1 VDAPGVPVRGAELS
15 TSADV
20 VVVGAGI
27 VGLGAALAAV
37 DRGRSVIVIDRASE
51 ISGATIR
58 NFGHLCFT
66 PQSGIARDYALTAR
80 GIWLRLAREAGFWV
94 EEAGTLVV
102 ARHTDELELLREFAG
117 RRASEAST
125 GFDSTGAS
133 EADPGP
139 EVELLTAAEIE
150 NLAAL
155 PVGSAVGGARLPR
168 DLQVNPRE
176 AGEAIRRH
184 LASRG
189 VEFRMR
195 TAAGK
200 IGTGRVETSRGVI
213 DAGLVV
219 VAVNH
224 DIDQVFPALAER
236 HGVVRCGLDMVRV
249 DAALERPLG
258 GPLLTGWSLVRYS
271 AFAQTAA
278 AATVRARL
286 SSERPDLAALDLNQ
300 MYTQLP
306 DGSLIVGDSHWKGET
321 ISPFQPEAA
330 PRAFLAEFDALFG
343 TTPSVLERWQ
353 GIYATAP
360 EEFLVEEVEPGVL
373 VTVVTT
379 GIGMTT
385 GLGLTEH
392 VVGRYLDGAALD
404 GAALDGAARTTTD
417 EILRERTAS

>member
-1 VDAPGVPVRGAELS
+1 MDAPGVPVSGAVTER
-15 TSADV
+15 ADV

-80 GIWLRLAREAGFWV
+80 EIWLRLAREAGFWV
-94 EEAGTLVV
+94 DETGTLVV
-102 ARHTDELELLREFAG
+102 ARHEDELALLREFAEE
-117 RRASEAST
+117 RSSVAST
-125 GFDSTGAS
+125 GPD
-133 EADPGP
+133 
-139 EVELLTAAEIE
+139 EVEMLSATEIE

-155 PVGSAVGGARLPR
+155 PDGTAVGGALLPR

-176 AGEAIRRH
+176 AGEAIRRY

-195 TAAGK
+195 TAAGRV
-200 IGTGRVETSRGVI
+200 GTGRVETSRGAI
-213 DAGLVV
+213 DADLVV

-224 DIDQVFPALAER
+224 DIDQLFPALAER

-249 DAALERPLG
+249 DAPVERPLG
-258 GPLLTGWSLVRYS
+258 GPLLTGWSLIRYS
-271 AFAQTAA
+271 AFAGTAA
-278 AATVRARL
+278 STAVRARL
-286 SSERPDLAALDLNQ
+286 ATERPDLAALDLNQ

-306 DGSLIVGDSHWKGET
+306 DGSFIVGDSHWKGET

-330 PRAFLAEFDALFG
+330 STAFLTEFAALFG
-343 TTPSVLERWQ
+343 ATPSVRERWQ
-353 GIYATAP
+353 GVYATAP

-385 GLGLTEH
+385 GLGLAEH
-392 VVGRYLDGAALD
+392 VVGGHLDAA
-404 GAALDGAARTTTD
+404 AAAHASDIL
-417 EILRERTAS
+417 LRERTAS

>member
-1 VDAPGVPVRGAELS
+1 VDAPGVPVSGTDLS

-51 ISGATIR
+51 ISGASIR

-66 PQSGIARDYALTAR
+66 PQSGVAREYALTAR
-80 GIWLRLAREAGFWV
+80 EIWLRLARDAGFWV
-94 EEAGTLVV
+94 DEAGTLVV
-102 ARHTDELELLREFAG
+102 ARHEDELELLREFAA
-117 RRASEAST
+117 RRASETST
-125 GFDSTGAS
+125 GFDSGRGS
-133 EADPGP
+133 EADLSP
-139 EVELLTAAEIE
+139 EVELLSAADIE
-150 NLAAL
+150 TLAGL
-155 PVGSAVGGARLPR
+155 PAGSAVGGARLPR

-176 AGEAIRRH
+176 ASEAIRRY
-184 LASRG
+184 LVSRG

-195 TAAGK
+195 TAAWK
-200 IGTGRVETSRGVI
+200 IGTGHVETSRGVI
-213 DAGLVV
+213 GASLVV

-236 HGVVRCGLDMVRV
+236 RGVIRCGLDMVRV

-271 AFAQTAA
+271 AFAQTTAS
-278 AATVRARL
+278 ATVRARL
-286 SSERPDLAALDLNQ
+286 ATERPDLAALDLNQ

-330 PRAFLAEFDALFG
+330 ATAFLTEFETLFG
-343 TTPSVLERWQ
+343 ATPSVLERWQ
-353 GIYATAP
+353 GVYATAP
-360 EEFLVEEVEPGVL
+360 EEFLVEEVEPNVL

-385 GLGLTEH
+385 GLGLAEH
-392 VVGRYLDGAALD
+392 VVGAALD
-404 GAALDGAARTTTD
+404 T
-417 EILRERTAS
+417 TASRNTTPTERIAL